1 MQIESNTFE
10 IQTID
15 ANRRIKHDSTRKLLL
30 KGHRMPL
37 FSIPARAA
45 VPIRTAH
52 AQSSVR
58 PCKVRPCKQSGRAVR
73 NLLRHSLVGPPGP
86 KISALRKFFKESK
99 ALTCWVSRLA
109 VKPLRNVLQFSTP
122 LGCARLVTRNQRHI
136 CVNSN

>member
-15 ANRRIKHDSTRKLLL
+15 ANRRIKHDSTRKLLP

-52 AQSSVR
+52 AQNRV
-58 PCKVRPCKQSGRAVR
+58 
-73 NLLRHSLVGPPGP
+73 
-86 KISALRKFFKESK
+86 
-99 ALTCWVSRLA
+99 VS
-109 VKPLRNVLQFSTP
+109 QT
-122 LGCARLVTRNQRHI
+122 I
-136 CVNSN
+136 